1 MNLETLYKQ
10 IVARLP
16 AERRKIM
23 ESLIAEFSPG
33 ETARLL
39 LALIAATSQ
48 RERQL
53 VRLLMTDIEK
63 MEVKKAG
70 ENE

>member
-1 MNLETLYKQ
+1 MNIETLYEQ

-23 ESLIAEFSPG
+23 ESLMAEFSPG
-33 ETARLL
+33 ETGCLL
-39 LALIAATSQ
+39 LALIASTSQ

-63 MEVKKAG
+63 MEVLKDG

>member
-1 MNLETLYKQ
+1 MNLETLYQ
-10 IVARLP
+10 QTIARLP

-23 ESLIAEFSPG
+23 QDLISEFGPG
-33 ETARLL
+33 ETACLL
-39 LALIAATSQ
+39 LALTAGTSQ

-63 MEVKKAG
+63 MEVLKTG

>member
-1 MNLETLYKQ
+1 
-10 IVARLP
+10 
-16 AERRKIM
+16 M
-23 ESLIAEFSPG
+23 ESLVAEFSPG

-63 MEVKKAG
+63 MEVQKAG

>member
-1 MNLETLYKQ
+1 MQ
-10 IVARLP
+10 D
-16 AERRKIM
+16 
-23 ESLIAEFSPG
+23 LISEFGPG
-33 ETARLL
+33 ETACLL
-39 LALIAATSQ
+39 LALTAGTSQ

-63 MEVKKAG
+63 MEVLKTG